1 MKDVSC
7 GKKSEHKGYNWN
19 LNMKFDLKFDI
30 KFLIIKPVATKLKL
44 VEKLSQNVYCNFHT
58 TSQRQHIFLIY
69 RFNIHNYRDYNHN
82 RH

>member
-30 KFLIIKPVATKLKL
+30 KFLIINLL
-44 VEKLSQNVYCNFHT
+44 QLN
-58 TSQRQHIFLIY
+58 
-69 RFNIHNYRDYNHN
+69 
-82 RH
+82 